1 MSLKFGRFQGANG
14 IINFNID
21 DADSK
26 TPGDIWFD
34 FANSEIK
41 IYQGGSYSNVDK
53 DGEAALD
60 YSKAAGLA
68 VEQNLYAQAGQPALT
83 VLAVAATNTGK
94 VQGVSLADG
103 NVIEVYATGADY
115 EASNVLYREFMSLG
129 EPICF
134 TGLSPGAII
143 TSTSGFYGCSEQNL
157 APIVG
162 QESPMPL
169 LSLGLAFNESY
180 VYAFRNSQD
189 LPTFLTGTGAYGD
202 ETGMVIICNGSL
214 PSTVTFT
221 QNGNTVAGQ
230 TPRDLDPWELTYFYT
245 DGNGE
250 YFISATSKVMACVQA
265 WAGSDPPQNPGD
277 SSNFTNARF
286 GDCRLIMPLTSDGIT
301 WPRQGFVS
309 APYNN
314 TESKYYV
321 RDGVT
326 GDFPTVNPGSPV
338 DFDAGTGA
346 TDSDY
351 EPNGATRLR
360 ATGLVSAYSGADSSG
375 REASPLM
382 PVTAMSQIVAQ
393 PFFIKDIGDG
403 GNSGVAIASMHK
415 GTAKVYEW
423 DSASNVAVLAYT
435 VQLDRGST
443 GGGLTPST
451 PEDQYIPCAGLVA
464 NEPTL
469 TDSCVVELVGDLGA
483 GYVIADVPITVI
495 SQNGDQAHTPTLRSQ
510 NGTTTTSIV
519 NDDDETLFLGWTP
532 PQLRAVIKEDA
543 DGYTRRLDIDNAG
556 VETYPLT

>member
-1 MSLKFGRFQGANG
+1 MSEKFGNFQGDNG
-14 IINFNID
+14 IKYFNVDDID
-21 DADSK
+21 VIQ
-26 TPGDIWFD
+26 GDIWFD
-34 FANSEIK
+34 HANSEIK
-41 IYQGGSYSNVDK
+41 IYNGTSYSVVDA
-53 DGEAALD
+53 DGEAALE
-60 YSKAAGLA
+60 YSTAAGLA

-115 EASNVLYREFMSLG
+115 TAANVLYREFMSLG

-134 TGLSPGAII
+134 TGLNPGAII
-143 TSTSGFYGCSEQNL
+143 TSTSGFYGCSEQNITL
-157 APIVG
+157 SQ

-169 LSLGLAFNESY
+169 LSLGLSFNESY

-189 LPTFLTGTGAYGD
+189 LPTFLTGTGSPGD
-202 ETGMVIICNGSL
+202 ETGMIIICNGSL
-214 PSTVTFT
+214 PSTVTVT

-230 TPRDLDPWELTYFYT
+230 TPRELDPWELTYFYT

-250 YFISATSKVMACVQA
+250 YSISATSKVMACVMA
-265 WAGSDPPQNPGD
+265 WAGEDPPQYPGD
-277 SSNFTNARF
+277 SSNWTNARF
-286 GDCRLIMPLTSDGIT
+286 GDCRLIMPLTSDGMT

-309 APYNN
+309 APYDN

-321 RDGVT
+321 RDGAS
-326 GDFPTVNPGSPV
+326 GDFPTVSPGSPV
-338 DFDAGTGA
+338 DFDGGTGA

-360 ATGLVSAYSGADSSG
+360 ATGLVSAYSGADSAG

-382 PVTAMSQIVAQ
+382 PVSAMSQVVAQ
-393 PFFIKDIGDG
+393 PFFIKDAGDG
-403 GNSGVAIASMHK
+403 GNSGVAIASPYK

-423 DSASNVAVLAYT
+423 DSSSNVAVLAYT
-435 VQLDRGST
+435 VPLDRGST

-469 TDSCVVELVGDLGA
+469 TDTCVVELVGDLGA
-483 GYVIADVPITVI
+483 GYVIADVPITVV
-495 SQNGDQAHTPTLRSQ
+495 SQNSDQAYVPTLRSQ
-510 NGTTTTSIV
+510 NGTTTTSIIT
-519 NDDDETLFLGWTP
+519 DDDETLHLGWTP

-543 DGYTRRLDIDNAG
+543 DDYTRRLDIDNAG